1 MLTADYFV
9 KKLRMEPHPE
19 GGYYKE
25 IYQNPITIDNTS
37 LPPGFEG
44 NRKLSSTIYFLLKA
58 GQVSQLHRLSSDEV
72 WFFHYGSSL
81 EMHLIDERGTH
92 AVKKLGLN
100 PEKGESPQLLVPA
113 NMIFGARPVEQSG
126 FTLVS
131 TMVSPAFEFR
141 DFELYK
147 AEDVCVMFPHLRET
161 VSKIFP

>member
-19 GGYYKE
+19 GGYYKK
-25 IYQNPITIDNTS
+25 IYQNPITIDNAF

-44 NRKLSSTIYFLLKA
+44 SRKLSSTIYFLLKA
-58 GQVSQLHRLSSDEV
+58 GQVSQLHRLNSDEV
-72 WFFHYGSSL
+72 WFFHYGSPL
-81 EMHLIDERGTH
+81 EMHLIDEGGSHT
-92 AVKKLGLN
+92 VNILGLN

-113 NMIFGARPVEQSG
+113 DMIFGARPGDQNG

-131 TMVSPAFEFR
+131 TMVSPGFEFR

-147 AEDVCVMFPHLRET
+147 TEDVCAKFPHLSDT
-161 VSKIFP
+161 LSNIFP